1 MPKLCFKNII
11 PLIHHSSDLLKK
23 LGLILRKRRSRRQP
37 TISISDAD
45 YADDLAILSDSNDGA
60 TNLLHHLEKAA
71 ATSNLYFNAKK
82 TELIQCNCNG
92 NTKTTPK
99 LPLESDDS
107 YTYLKSNIEST
118 KNILA
123 LEQKEFSSAAV
134 KSVLLYGSPTWTLI
148 KKLENKLDGT
158 YLLRAVLN
166 ISWKEHLAKEK
177 LYGNPLQPH
186 K

>member
-1 MPKLCFKNII
+1 M
-11 PLIHHSSDLLKK
+11 
-23 LGLILRKRRSRRQP
+23 ILRKRGSRRQP
-37 TISISDAD
+37 NISISDAD

-82 TELIQCNCNG
+82 TKLIQCNCNG

-99 LPLESDDS
+99 LPLESNDS

-158 YLLRAVLN
+158 YLF
-166 ISWKEHLAKEK
+166 
-177 LYGNPLQPH
+177 
-186 K
+186 

>member
-1 MPKLCFKNII
+1 M
-11 PLIHHSSDLLKK
+11 
-23 LGLILRKRRSRRQP
+23 ILRKRRSRRQP

-45 YADDLAILSDSNDGA
+45 YADDLAILSGA

-71 ATSNLYFNAKK
+71 ANSNLYFNAKK
-82 TELIQCNCNG
+82 TKLIQCNCNG
-92 NTKTTPK
+92 NTETTPK

-134 KSVLLYGSPTWTLI
+134 KSVLLYGSPTWNLI

-166 ISWKEHLAKEK
+166 ISWKEHLAKEQ